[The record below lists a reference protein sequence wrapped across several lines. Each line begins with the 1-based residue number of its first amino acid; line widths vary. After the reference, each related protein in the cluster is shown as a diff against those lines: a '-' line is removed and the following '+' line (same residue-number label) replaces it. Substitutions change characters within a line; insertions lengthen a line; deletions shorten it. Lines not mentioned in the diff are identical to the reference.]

1 MRDEAC
7 IFCKIAN
14 GEIPSD
20 TIYEDEDFRV
30 ILDLSPI
37 SPGHALILPKN
48 HSKNLFELDEDTA
61 KKALLLAKR
70 VGGAMMEALDCKGM
84 NLLQNNGEE
93 AGQTVMHFHIHL
105 IPRYAGDD
113 GKSNW
118 EAHASD
124 PETQKKLAA
133 KIREAV
139 ARG

>member
-20 TIYEDEDFRV
+20 TIYEDENFRV

-37 SPGHALILPKN
+37 SKGHALILPKE
-48 HSKNLFELDEDTA
+48 HCRNLFELNEDIA
-61 KKALLLAKR
+61 KQALLVAKR
-70 VGGAMMEALDCKGM
+70 VGGYMVEALDCRGM

-105 IPRYAGDD
+105 IPRYEGED
-113 GKSNW
+113 GKTNW
-118 EAHASD
+118 QAHASD

-133 KIREAV
+133 KIRAV
-139 ARG
+139 AARG